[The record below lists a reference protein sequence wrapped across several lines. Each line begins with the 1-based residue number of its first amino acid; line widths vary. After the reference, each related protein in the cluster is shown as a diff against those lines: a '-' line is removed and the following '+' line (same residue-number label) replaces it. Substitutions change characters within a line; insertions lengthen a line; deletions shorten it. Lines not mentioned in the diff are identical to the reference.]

1 MILTYQISKRLH
13 AAVEGPVRRKEP
25 ENCCFTVENRPLGIR
40 TEIKGK
46 SREISTGSG
55 FNYCVT
61 YEGVLI
67 SLHISSLSHDV

>member
-1 MILTYQISKRLH
+1 MILTYRISKRLH
-13 AAVEGPVRRKEP
+13 AAVGGLVRRKEP
-25 ENCCFTVENRPLGIR
+25 ENCCFTVENRPLGIP

-46 SREISTGSG
+46 SGSG